1 MQSLDQTMSH
11 EQADGLPLLANEL
24 DLLAEL
30 LLDAAPADRKLRL
43 LEAGCGN
50 ARLARQLLER
60 YPQAELTGLEV
71 DERQLAKNMAEPA
84 HPRLYFIRAGA
95 EAMPLPDESMDGAL
109 MLKSLHHVPLDAM
122 DRALDELARVLKPG
136 GWLYVS
142 EPIYAGALNEIVR
155 LYNDEGAVRAAA
167 QQALDAALARTDS
180 PWQAGPERRFAG
192 EARFKDFAEFEQRMM
207 RPTFADHHI
216 DEVKLARVGAAYAP
230 HQSPEGARF
239 VRPMHARVVIRKARC
254 DQQRL

>member
-1 MQSLDQTMSH
+1 MTIKP
-11 EQADGLPLLANEL
+11 EEADALPLLANEL

-30 LLDAAPADRKLRL
+30 LLDARPATGPLRL

-60 YPQAELTGLEV
+60 YPQAELTSLEV
-71 DERQLAKNMAEPA
+71 DERQLAKNIAEPA
-84 HPRLYFIRAGA
+84 QPRLHFIRAGA
-95 EAMPLPDESMDGAL
+95 EAIPLPDASIDGAL

-155 LYNDEGAVRAAA
+155 LYNDEGTVRAAA
-167 QQALDAALARTDS
+167 QRALDTALARADS
-180 PWQAGPERRFAG
+180 RWQTGPERRFAS
-192 EARFKDFAEFEQRMM
+192 AVRFKDFAEFEQRMM

-216 DEVKLARVGAAYAP
+216 DEAKLAHVGAAYAP
-230 HQSPEGARF
+230 HQRLDGARF
-239 VRPMHARVVIRKARC
+239 VRPMHVRVLMRKAR
-254 DQQRL
+254 

>member
-1 MQSLDQTMSH
+1 MQSLDPTMSH

-95 EAMPLPDESMDGAL
+95 EAMPLPDDSMDGAL

-192 EARFKDFAEFEQRMM
+192 EVRFKDFAEFEQRMM

-216 DEVKLARVGAAYAP
+216 DEVKLARVGVAYAP
-230 HQSPEGARF
+230 HQGPEGARF